1 MKYFYK
7 MWHAK
12 WKKKLVF
19 FIENVTNPKFEEP
32 HLQFNKLY

>member
-1 MKYFYK
+1 MQNE
-7 MWHAK
+7 
-12 WKKKLVF
+12 KKKLVF